1 MHVEEESFE
10 ETELAVHILTN
21 NLPVSENR
29 KAEFKTA
36 RKSDHALQH
45 LQKLILRG
53 WPNHINNVPQQAGR
67 YVINSVLLM
76 GCFLYYP
83 IQL

>member
-1 MHVEEESFE
+1 MHVEEENFE
-10 ETELAVHILTN
+10 ETELAVHILIN

-53 WPNHINNVPQQAGR
+53 GPTTSTMCLNRLEG
-67 YVINSVLLM
+67 M
-76 GCFLYYP
+76 
-83 IQL
+83 